1 LEVEQEFVPETS
13 PGVDGQR
20 GQPGVPGE
28 GRAFEGDDE

>member
-13 PGVDGQR
+13 LGVDGQR

-28 GRAFEGDDE
+28 GWAFEGDDE